1 MILYASLLL
10 AAATSSAPAAA
21 AQLEDDIV
29 VLSRKLE
36 KVGVTLERMNTG
48 EHRCSIADSSGDAE
62 LDALSCQ
69 AALKCL
75 ETITLSRANRKAL
88 ATCGK
93 AERSRLL
100 ADLADQRKQTNP

>member
-1 MILYASLLL
+1 MTLFAFLLL
-10 AAATSSAPAAA
+10 AAATSSTPAATVP
-21 AQLEDDIV
+21 LEDDIV

-36 KVGVTLERMNTG
+36 KVGVTLERLSTG

-75 ETITLSRANRKAL
+75 ETIPLSRANRKPL
-88 ATCGK
+88 AACGK
-93 AERSRLL
+93 EERSRLL
-100 ADLADQRKQTNP
+100 ADLADQRRQTNP